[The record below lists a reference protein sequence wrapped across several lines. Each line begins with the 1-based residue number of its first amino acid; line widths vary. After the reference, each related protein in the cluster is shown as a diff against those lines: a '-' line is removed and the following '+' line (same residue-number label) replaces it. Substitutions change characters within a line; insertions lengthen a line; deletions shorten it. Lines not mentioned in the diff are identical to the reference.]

1 MKLSQGT
8 STKLIILDKK
18 VTCKDEAFKL
28 LASKFFDEGVIS
40 SKKEFIKAV
49 YTREKESPTGL
60 ENGIAIPHGKSST
73 VKKAQFAILRTLDP
87 IEDYKSLK
95 ENNKVKLI
103 FMMAIPE
110 NGSEEHLDV
119 LSSLATKLINQQYRQ
134 KIMMA
139 KTPEEIISLLD
150 NTNDTNLIQ
159 SPIENNKDSYVAVTA
174 CAAGIAHTYMA
185 AEALV
190 TEANK
195 ENISMYVEKQ
205 GAKGVENRLTIK
217 QIQNAKAVI
226 LAHDVTLNGT
236 DRFKGKPILDIP
248 VAEPI
253 KNAHDVISKAKE
265 ISKNYKFT
273 KNNVANNTLN
283 LKKNWKTEIKDSVL
297 TGISY
302 IIPIIIAGGMI
313 SAITMLIVQLF
324 GLQVL
329 SKNPTSWI
337 SLLKALGGNL
347 LSVLM
352 IPILSAYMAY
362 SIADK
367 PALGPGFA
375 GGLAA
380 NMISSGFLGGMLSG
394 LIAGYL
400 MKWMKKNIHTD
411 GAFSGVITFWL
422 YPVVGSLIT
431 GCLMLFLVGKPIAW
445 LNSSLIN
452 WLNNL
457 AGTNAILLGAIIGC
471 MVSFDL
477 GGPVNKAAYAFCLGA
492 MANGNF
498 VPYCAFASTKMVSAF
513 TTTLVC
519 LLKKDLVTSEE
530 RKIGNQTWILG
541 LAGITEGA
549 IPFAMADP
557 VRVISSYVIGSA
569 VTGAIVMYYSIGLNV
584 PGAGIFSMLFLK
596 NGVSAW
602 LNPIIWLVAALIGT
616 LISTIIL
623 IFLKTKRRNKNA

>member
-18 VTCKDEAFKL
+18 VTCKDDAFKL

-596 NGVSAW
+596 NGVNAW

>member
-18 VTCKDEAFKL
+18 VTCKDDAFKL

-596 NGVSAW
+596 NGVNAW

-616 LISTIIL
+616 LISTSIL

>member
-119 LSSLATKLINQQYRQ
+119 LSTLATKLINQQYRQ

-205 GAKGVENRLTIK
+205 GAKGVENRLTVK

-324 GLQVL
+324 GLQAL

-352 IPILSAYMAY
+352 IPILAAYMAY

-530 RKIGNQTWILG
+530 SPRCWHFFNAFFKERCKC
-541 LAGITEGA
+541 LAKSNNL
-549 IPFAMADP
+549 
-557 VRVISSYVIGSA
+557 VSC
-569 VTGAIVMYYSIGLNV
+569 SINRY
-584 PGAGIFSMLFLK
+584 AYFNNYTDIFK
-596 NGVSAW
+596 N
-602 LNPIIWLVAALIGT
+602 
-616 LISTIIL
+616 
-623 IFLKTKRRNKNA
+623 KKEK

>member
-596 NGVSAW
+596 NGVNAW

-616 LISTIIL
+616 LISTSIL

>member
-205 GAKGVENRLTIK
+205 GAKGVEDRLTVK

-226 LAHDVTLNGT
+226 LAHDVTLNET

-596 NGVSAW
+596 NGVNAW

>member
-18 VTCKDEAFKL
+18 VTCKDDAFKL

-119 LSSLATKLINQQYRQ
+119 LSTLATKLINQQYRQ

>member
-18 VTCKDEAFKL
+18 VTCKDDAFKL

-139 KTPEEIISLLD
+139 KTPEEIISILD

-596 NGVSAW
+596 NGVNAW

-616 LISTIIL
+616 LISTSIL

>member
-73 VKKAQFAILRTLDP
+73 VKKAQFAILRTLNP

-119 LSSLATKLINQQYRQ
+119 LSTLATKLINQQYRQ

-205 GAKGVENRLTIK
+205 GAKGVENRLTDK

-324 GLQVL
+324 GLQAL

-498 VPYCAFASTKMVSAF
+498 VPYCVFASTKMVSAF
-513 TTTLVC
+513 TTSLVC

-557 VRVISSYVIGSA
+557 VRVIFSYVIGSA

>member
-18 VTCKDEAFKL
+18 VTCKDKAFKL

-119 LSSLATKLINQQYRQ
+119 LSTLATKLINQQYRQ

-150 NTNDTNLIQ
+150 NTNDTKLIQ

-205 GAKGVENRLTIK
+205 GAKGVENRLTVK

-324 GLQVL
+324 GLQAL

-400 MKWMKKNIHTD
+400 MKWMKK
-411 GAFSGVITFWL
+411 TFIQMGHFQ
-422 YPVVGSLIT
+422 V
-431 GCLMLFLVGKPIAW
+431 
-445 LNSSLIN
+445 
-452 WLNNL
+452 
-457 AGTNAILLGAIIGC
+457 
-471 MVSFDL
+471 
-477 GGPVNKAAYAFCLGA
+477 
-492 MANGNF
+492 
-498 VPYCAFASTKMVSAF
+498 
-513 TTTLVC
+513 
-519 LLKKDLVTSEE
+519 
-530 RKIGNQTWILG
+530 
-541 LAGITEGA
+541 
-549 IPFAMADP
+549 
-557 VRVISSYVIGSA
+557 
-569 VTGAIVMYYSIGLNV
+569 
-584 PGAGIFSMLFLK
+584 
-596 NGVSAW
+596 
-602 LNPIIWLVAALIGT
+602 
-616 LISTIIL
+616 
-623 IFLKTKRRNKNA
+623 